1 MQKGYGAA
9 KKVMM
14 LGIDGMAHGKEYLQS
29 CLNHQLCL
37 HLSPGSPKYHL
48 LSCISQPL

>member
-14 LGIDGMAHGKEYLQS
+14 LGIDGMDPLYTKKLLAEGKLPILKNS
-29 CLNHQLCL
+29 
-37 HLSPGSPKYHL
+37 
-48 LSCISQPL
+48 